1 MELNLAALNRA
12 VADVPADEDREPVGR
27 EDTFTVDYLDP
38 ATGEKLTG
46 LFTGRVPDADT
57 KTRAGRIMARLA
69 GETRYDDMPD
79 VFRVW
84 AWAMATCST
93 QLIKKPSWFDT
104 KAGEDDALLF
114 AVHGRLE
121 EHASRYFRRDDLE
134 SDSAQGQPRVA
145 IRAAAR
151 S

>member
-1 MELNLAALNRA
+1 MELNLAALNRD
-12 VADVPADEDREPVGR
+12 VADVPDAEDREPVGR

-38 ATGEKLTG
+38 SSGERLTG
-46 LFTGRVPDADT
+46 SFTSRVPNADT
-57 KTRAGRIMARLA
+57 KTRAGRIMAKLS
-69 GETRYDDMPD
+69 GDTRYDDMPD

-84 AWAMATCST
+84 AWAMATCAT
-93 QLIKKPSWFDT
+93 QLIKKPSWFDV

-121 EHASRYFRRDDLE
+121 EHASRYFRRDDLAG
-134 SDSAQGQPRVA
+134 DSAEGQPRVA